1 MPSPDTKLGAL
12 NSDRSDAMLR
22 IVRFFQDMRD
32 FAHKRLTTT
41 VEEDKSVQEHFEDVK
56 IREEKALSEKSQ
68 LQQKLKLDRL
78 QRQRQ
83 VCHSFFFGL
92 ICLCTLFVYS
102 LFTHLYFVGTV
113 ECGDR
118 ARRTFVTG
126 VRPHGTLLA

>member
-83 VCHSFFFGL
+83 VCHSFFFWIDL
-92 ICLCTLFVYS
+92 FMYIVCLFFIHSFILCWD
-102 LFTHLYFVGTV
+102 G
-113 ECGDR
+113 
-118 ARRTFVTG
+118 G
-126 VRPHGTLLA
+126 VW